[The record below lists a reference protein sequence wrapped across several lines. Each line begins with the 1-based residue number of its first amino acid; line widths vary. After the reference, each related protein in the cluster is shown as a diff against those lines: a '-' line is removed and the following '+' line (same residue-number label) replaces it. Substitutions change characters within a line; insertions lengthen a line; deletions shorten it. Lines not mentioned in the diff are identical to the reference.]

1 MSAHDKMVRA
11 RHDKTVHA
19 RHDKTVHARHDKTGV
34 QCEKGAHTGA
44 PLRGLGIDRCSSV
57 KGFAGIDIGTLAFQD
72 GFKGR
77 QEEDHVP
84 SA

>member
-1 MSAHDKMVRA
+1 MSAHDKTVHA
-11 RHDKTVHA
+11 RHDKTVCA

-44 PLRGLGIDRCSSV
+44 PLRGLGIDRCCGV
-57 KGFAGIDIGTLAFQD
+57 KGFAGGDAGALSFQD
-72 GFKGR
+72 GFKDR